1 MPISQILLTAGS
13 YSGPRV
19 SWSNIYYSNVNEG
32 QQNTVY
38 LDFRDWVDST
48 VYWWIVDEGNNQI
61 SNGQLSSATSGT
73 FSPGFGDY
81 TNYES
86 FNFTFAEDATTD
98 GELTY
103 YIRIENADG
112 QLLMPRQGPFTVND
126 TSQTPEQVEVSAGE
140 VREVTDEEVIK
151 QLEQQG
157 GEDYFTSY
165 HMKQRDELA
174 RETEKYMKIITDPEA
189 STQAISSAMTAMQ
202 QLEDR
207 SEQVTDLQEKLQQHF
222 SDVIIEQKNEN
233 LKVIVQAGEL
243 KRDQAVHIV
252 QMVTESL
259 KIAPERVSVQYRQ

>member
-61 SNGQLSSATSGT
+61 SNSQLSSATSGT

-103 YIRIENADG
+103 YIRIENANG
-112 QLLMPRQGPFTVND
+112 QLLIPRQGPFTVND
-126 TSQTPEQVEVSAGE
+126 TSLTPTSYTATHSAANGGSSGVHIDSNPTNDAWATTVPIGATIISSVTGSFTVNATAQRDANNNWVFNIGAGPIGGFTAGE
-140 VREVTDEEVIK
+140 TH
-151 QLEQQG
+151 
-157 GEDYFTSY
+157 T
-165 HMKQRDELA
+165 
-174 RETEKYMKIITDPEA
+174 
-189 STQAISSAMTAMQ
+189 
-202 QLEDR
+202 
-207 SEQVTDLQEKLQQHF
+207 F
-222 SDVIIEQKNEN
+222 SW
-233 LKVIVQAGEL
+233 
-243 KRDQAVHIV
+243 
-252 QMVTESL
+252 
-259 KIAPERVSVQYRQ
+259 